1 MIMNPV
7 ISLAPLTLP
16 GGETGAAIRAYDW
29 SSTSLGPMAQ
39 WPAPIRSALSMML
52 NSPESLYLIWGQ
64 DLMFFFNDAYRPI
77 LGPRLEGALGQS
89 ITTLWADAWE
99 QVRPMFERAFA
110 GVSSRYEN
118 QPISM
123 ARYGV
128 EEQTWWTFSVSPLY
142 DELEES
148 VLGVLCHTVE
158 TTRTVRADQRLKSSD
173 EHYRGLFSS
182 IDIGFCVLEVTYAN
196 ELLEACHFVEINA
209 AFDNM
214 TQLKQLMSQGL
225 RDIAEGRS
233 AQWLEVYARVALN
246 GESVGFD
253 APAVALGE
261 RWYEIHAYKVDG
273 HAQSRLAMLFKDV
286 TKARAMELS
295 LRETQEFNSRVLA
308 SSNDCIKVLDLDGK
322 LAFMSEGGMRVME
335 VSDFNEVQGCPWPD
349 FWQDQGHADAHA
361 AMAAAKAGSTGR
373 FQGIAHTF
381 QSNPKWWDVQ
391 VTPIFDRAGNVE
403 KILCI
408 SRDITATRVAEEELR
423 QLNATL
429 EERVEART
437 QDRDRIWRL
446 STDLMLIAE
455 FEGTIIAVNP
465 AWTQVL
471 GWSQEELLGKSFL
484 DFLHPDDDLTAA
496 AAAELSQGISFPS
509 FENRYLHKDGSY
521 RWISWTA
528 VPDQSYIHAV
538 GRDIQVERE
547 ASEAL
552 RRTEAALRQSQKME
566 AVGQLTGGVAHDFN
580 NLLTVVKA
588 STDLLKRN
596 LDEERRRRYI
606 DAISDAVDRAS
617 KLTGQLLAFS
627 RQQTLRPEVFE
638 VGKSVRAIGEMIGSL
653 TGARIK
659 VLIELPA
666 QPCYINADA
675 GQFDTAL
682 INMAVNARDAMNGE
696 GTLRICVEPVAQ
708 LPARR
713 AHVETAGDY
722 VAVSLIDTGSGIVP
736 EQMDRIFDPFF
747 TTKDVGKGTGLG
759 LSQVFGFAKQSGGE
773 VIVESQLKVGS
784 QFTLY
789 LPRSIQ
795 SLTVEHASLELEL
808 QTSGEGARLL
818 VVEDNL
824 EIGEFSS
831 QTLRELGYTI
841 HWAKNGAEALE
852 VLAREAKAFQAVFS
866 DVVMPGMNGVELAL
880 EIKRLYPTLPIV
892 LTSGYSPALAQGN
905 SQSFTFL
912 QKPYS
917 VEALARLLRNEIS
930 APQA

>member
-1 MIMNPV
+1 
-7 ISLAPLTLP
+7 
-16 GGETGAAIRAYDW
+16 
-29 SSTSLGPMAQ
+29 
-39 WPAPIRSALSMML
+39 
-52 NSPESLYLIWGQ
+52 
-64 DLMFFFNDAYRPI
+64 MFFFNDAYRPV
-77 LGPRLEGALGQS
+77 LGPRLEGALGKS
-89 ITTLWADAWE
+89 ITTLWADAWD
-99 QVRPMFERAFA
+99 QVRPMFERAFV

-118 QPISM
+118 QPITM

-128 EEQTWWTFSVSPLY
+128 EEQTWWTFSFSPIY
-142 DELEES
+142 DECEES

-158 TTRTVRADQRLKSSD
+158 TTQSVRVDQQLKFSDQR
-173 EHYRGLFSS
+173 YRELFSN
-182 IDIGFCVLEVTYAN
+182 IDIGFCVMETAYSGGALIECHVVEV
-196 ELLEACHFVEINA
+196 NA
-209 AFDNM
+209 AFEAM
-214 TQLKQLMSQGL
+214 AELKQHISQSL
-225 RDIAEGRS
+225 RDIAEGRP
-233 AQWLEVYARVALN
+233 ARWLEAYAEVTLT
-246 GESVGFD
+246 GESISFD
-253 APAVALGE
+253 SPAVAIGG
-261 RWYEIHAYKVDG
+261 RWYEVYAYKVDG
-273 HAQSRLAMLFKDV
+273 RTQNRLAMLFRDV
-286 TKARAMELS
+286 TKAYRLESS
-295 LRETQEFNSRVLA
+295 LRETQAFNSRVLA
-308 SSNDCIKVLDLDGK
+308 SSNDCIKVIDLDGC
-322 LAFMSEGGMRVME
+322 LTFMSEGGMRIME
-335 VSDFNEVQGCPWPD
+335 VNEFDAVRGCPWPD
-349 FWQDQGHADAHA
+349 FWKDQGHLDAKA
-361 AMAAAKAGSTGR
+361 AIEQAKAGLSGR
-373 FQGIAHTF
+373 FQGFAHTF
-381 QSNPKWWDVQ
+381 LGKPRWWDVQ
-391 VTPIFDRAGNVE
+391 VTPMLDPGGAVE

-408 SRDITATRVAEEELR
+408 SRDITATREAEEDLR
-423 QLNATL
+423 RLNATL

-437 QDRDRIWRL
+437 KDRDRIWRL

-455 FEGTIIAVNP
+455 FGGDIVAVNP
-465 AWTQVL
+465 AWTHVL
-471 GWSQEELLGKSFL
+471 GWEQQELLGRSFL
-484 DFLHPDDDLTAA
+484 EFLHPEDDQTTASAA
-496 AAAELSQGISFPS
+496 AALAQGVAFPS
-509 FENRYLHKDGSY
+509 FENRYLHKDGSS

-638 VGKSVRAIGEMIGSL
+638 VGKSVRAIGEMISAL

-666 QPCYINADA
+666 RPCYINADA

-696 GTLRICVEPVAQ
+696 GTLRIRVEPVPQ
-708 LPARR
+708 LPARLSH
-713 AHVETAGDY
+713 ASTAGEY
-722 VAVSLIDTGSGIVP
+722 VAVSLIDTGSGIAP
-736 EQMDRIFDPFF
+736 EQLDRIFDPFF

-773 VIVESQLKVGS
+773 VLVDSQPSAGS
-784 QFTLY
+784 TFTLY
-789 LPRSIQ
+789 LPRSAPAQTAEQVAPEVQ
-795 SLTVEHASLELEL
+795 S
-808 QTSGEGARLL
+808 SGGGARLL

-831 QTLRELGYTI
+831 QTLRELGYSI
-841 HWAKNGAEALE
+841 HWAKSGIEALE
-852 VLAREAKAFQAVFS
+852 VLAAESQTFQAVFS
-866 DVVMPGMNGVELAL
+866 DVVMPGMNGVDLAL

-905 SQSFTFL
+905 SQGFTFL

-917 VEALARLLRNEIS
+917 VERLARLLCSEINARRLDTAS
-930 APQA
+930 SEVEG